1 MRKNMRNCSKFLWGI
16 LVLFFPLLL
25 SAQGNG
31 EFSGTVVDQSGEPII
46 GASVFIQ
53 GTQKGAITDLDGNF
67 ALTMSRGQNAVI
79 SYIGFEDKVINY
91 QGQKDLRI
99 VLSAAT
105 TALDEVV
112 VVGYG
117 SMKKKEMTSAISHV
131 SSKDLNQVTSL
142 DSRMLLQ
149 GKVSGV
155 NVDNSQMADPNQ
167 QGSIQIRG
175 VSSRQAGTGPLYVID
190 GVPGGDMTNINPADI
205 ESIDVLKDGAA
216 SAIYGTRG
224 GNGVIL
230 VNLKKGSRDGSIH
243 TQYSGS
249 FTANVPK
256 RELQLL
262 TAKQFRAYR
271 CADNPMADYGSSTDW
286 FKASTRVGTSHMHT
300 LTLSGGNAKTN
311 YRVTADYRYATGVDL
326 RSDRREYGARATANH
341 TTKSG
346 LFSFTANIAP
356 RVIQK
361 NNSVGFGS
369 ILQNNPTIPVYDD
382 NSTNGYYQFA
392 PGLPGSNVVEA
403 ATQVTSY
410 DQVRVLEMS
419 ATAKINLLPLFTPN
433 NQNFELNSLVTLS
446 DHITDKFSNGYQPST
461 YSGQINAGTEGYASK
476 STSASSLVN
485 LEWVTNFSMKL
496 ADHRVRLMAGYS
508 YAYNVSESLSANNSN
523 FTTDATLYNNL
534 GEGAMAAEDGK
545 VLMSS
550 GKEDNT
556 LISFFAR
563 VNYDWKERY
572 LLSVSLR
579 HEGSSRFG
587 ANHKWGNFPAASVA
601 WRISDEPFFKGASK
615 VVDDLKV
622 RYDFGVTGNQDIGNY
637 LSLSTYRSYGY
648 WQYEGQRFHV
658 WGPSGNVNP
667 DLRWEK
673 GYNQNVGIDFSFWG
687 YRITG
692 SINYFNRHQVDL
704 LGTYSVP
711 VPPNISGSIVANV
724 GSMRN
729 QGVELDL
736 TVNPIRTDD
745 FNWSFTLIGATSD
758 NKFESFSNDI
768 FQGQSYVSMCNMSNP
783 NSPGALQRLEEG
795 QRVGNYF
802 TYRYAAID
810 SSGDWLVYASDGRII
825 PISLATEADKR
836 VTGNGLPWFTGS
848 LTNNFKYKEFDLSFS
863 LRTALGFEIFN
874 VHDFYY
880 GLQCMNTNL
889 LRSAYA
895 KNAAITTGANVLT
908 DYFLEPGDYLK
919 LDQIC
924 LGWTHNF
931 DLKFIEKIR
940 VFATASNLY
949 TLTRFT
955 GIDPSVYP
963 VNGMTPGTFGGNASY
978 YPSAFQFVFGVQ
990 VGF

>member
-1 MRKNMRNCSKFLWGI
+1 MKNGFKFFLS
-16 LVLFFPLLL
+16 VLLLLMPFLL
-25 SAQGNG
+25 SAQAKSQ
-31 EFSGTVVDQSGEPII
+31 FTGTVVDKDGEPII
-46 GASVFIQ
+46 GASVFVQ
-53 GTQKGAITDLDGNF
+53 GTQNGAITDLDGKF
-67 ALTMSRGQNAVI
+67 ALAMSRGQNAVI
-79 SYIGFEDKVINY
+79 SYIGFEDKVVNF
-91 QGQKDLRI
+91 QGQTDLRI
-99 VLSAAT
+99 VMESAT

-117 SMKKKEMTSAISHV
+117 SMKKREMTSAISHV
-131 SSKDLNQVTSL
+131 SAKDLNQVSSL

-155 NVDNSQMADPNQ
+155 NVDNSQVADPNQ

-230 VNLKKGSRDGSIH
+230 VNLKKGSRDGSVH

-249 FTANVPK
+249 FTINQPK
-256 RELQLL
+256 RELQML
-262 TAKQFRAYR
+262 TAKQYRAYR
-271 CADNPMADYGSSTDW
+271 CADNPLNDFGSSTDW
-286 FKASTRVGTSHMHT
+286 FKASTRTGMSHMHT
-300 LTLSGGNAKTN
+300 LTVSGGNARSN
-311 YRVTADYRYATGVDL
+311 YRVTADYRYATGIDL
-326 RSDRREYGARATANH
+326 RSDRREYGARASANH

-346 LFSFTANIAP
+346 LFSFTASVTP
-356 RVIQK
+356 RVIRK

-369 ILQNNPTIPVYDD
+369 VLENNPTFPVYDD
-382 NSTNGYYQFA
+382 NSPNGYYQI
-392 PGLPGSNVVEA
+392 PLGMTGSNVVEV
-403 ATQVTSY
+403 ATQVTSF
-410 DQVRVLEMS
+410 DLVRILEMS
-419 ATAKINLLPLFTPN
+419 ATAKINLLPLFTPSHPD
-433 NQNFELNSLVTLS
+433 FELNSLVTVS
-446 DHITDKFSNGYQPST
+446 DHLTDKFGNYYVPST
-461 YSGQINAGTEGYASK
+461 YSGQIHAGTTGYASK
-476 STSASSLVN
+476 SSSASSLMN
-485 LEWVTNFSMKL
+485 LEWVTNFAMKL

-508 YAYNVSESLSANNSN
+508 YAYNVSEDLSAENSN

-534 GEGAMAAEDGK
+534 GEGMIAAEDGK
-545 VLMSS
+545 IMMSS
-550 GKEDNT
+550 HKEDSK

-563 VNYDWKERY
+563 INYDWKERY
-572 LLSVSLR
+572 LLSLSIR

-637 LSLSTYRSYGY
+637 LSLSTYRAFGF
-648 WQYEGQRFHV
+648 WQYQGESFHV
-658 WGPSGNVNP
+658 WGPAGNVNP

-673 GYNQNVGIDFSFWG
+673 GYNQNVGIDFSFWQ

-692 SINYFNRHQVDL
+692 SLNYFNRHQVDL
-704 LGTYSVP
+704 LGTYDVP
-711 VPPNISGSIVANV
+711 VPPNISGTIVANV

-736 TVNPIRTDD
+736 TVNPVRTED

-758 NKFESFSNDI
+758 NKFESFSNDV
-768 FQGQSYVSMCNMSNP
+768 FKGQSYVSMCNMSTP
-783 NSPGALQRLEEG
+783 NSPGPLQRLEEG

-802 TYRYAAID
+802 TYRYAGVDAQ
-810 SSGDWLVYASDGRII
+810 GDWLVYSANGKII
-825 PISLATEADKR
+825 PIVEATEADKT

-848 LTNNFKYKEFDLSFS
+848 LTNNFRYKEFDFGIS

-880 GLQCMNTNL
+880 GLQAMNSNL

-895 KNAAITTGANVLT
+895 RNAEITSGSNRLT

-919 LDQIC
+919 IDQIT

-940 VFATASNLY
+940 IFATASNLY
-949 TLTRFT
+949 TFTKFT

-963 VNGMTPGTFGGNASY
+963 VNGMTPGTFGGSATY

>member
-1 MRKNMRNCSKFLWGI
+1 MKYCSKFF
-16 LVLFFPLLL
+16 LVFLFLLAGGAL
-25 SAQGNG
+25 SAQTAG
-31 EFSGTVVDQSGEPII
+31 EFTGTVVDQGGEPVI

-53 GTQKGAITDLDGNF
+53 GTQSGAITDLDGKF
-67 ALTMSRGQNAVI
+67 ALRIERGKNVVI
-79 SYIGFEDKVINY
+79 SYIGFEDKVINF

-99 VLSAAT
+99 VLASST

-131 SSKDLNQVTSL
+131 SSKDLNQVSSL

-155 NVDNSQMADPNQ
+155 SVDNSQMADPNQ

-175 VSSRQAGTGPLYVID
+175 VASRQAGTGPLYVID

-230 VNLKKGSRDGSIH
+230 VNLKKGSRDGSVH

-249 FTANVPK
+249 FTLNQPK
-256 RELQLL
+256 RELQMLS
-262 TAKQFRAYR
+262 ARQYRAYR
-271 CADNPMADYGSSTDW
+271 CIDNPLADFGASTDW
-286 FKASTRVGTSHMHT
+286 FKESTRTGMAHMHT
-300 LTLSGGNAKTN
+300 LTVSGGNAKTN
-311 YRVTADYRYATGVDL
+311 YRVTADYRYATGIDL

-341 TTKSG
+341 TTRSG
-346 LFSFTANIAP
+346 LFSFTASITP
-356 RVIQK
+356 RIIKK
-361 NNSVGFGS
+361 NNSVGFGA
-369 ILQNNPTIPVYDD
+369 ILENNPTYPVRDD
-382 NSTNGYYQFA
+382 SSANGYYLFA
-392 PGLPGSNVVEA
+392 SGVTGSNLVER
-403 ATQVTSY
+403 ATQVIDF
-410 DQVRVLEMS
+410 DQVRLLEMS
-419 ATAKINLLPLFTPN
+419 GSAKINLLPLFTPDHPD
-433 NQNFELNSLVTLS
+433 FELNSLLTVS
-446 DHITDKFSNGYQPST
+446 DHITDKFNNQYAPST
-461 YSGQINAGTEGYASK
+461 YSGQINGGTTGYAYK
-476 STSASSLVN
+476 SSSASQLVN

-496 ADHRVRLMAGYS
+496 ADHRMRLMAGYS
-508 YAYNVSESLSANNSN
+508 YAYEVSEGFSANNTN
-523 FTTDATLYNNL
+523 FTTDATLYNNI
-534 GEGAMAAEDGK
+534 GEGALAAEDGK

-550 GKEDNT
+550 SKSDNT

-572 LLSVSLR
+572 LLSLSIR

-587 ANHKWGNFPAASVA
+587 ANHKWGNFPAVSVG
-601 WRISDEPFFKGASK
+601 WRLSDEPFFAFASG
-615 VVDDLKV
+615 VVDDLKL

-637 LSLSTYRSYGY
+637 LSLSTYRSFGY

-673 GYNQNVGIDFSFWG
+673 GYNQNVGIDFSFWQ

-692 SINYFNRHQVDL
+692 SLNYFNRHQVDL
-704 LGTYSVP
+704 LGTYDVA
-711 VPPNISGSIVANV
+711 VPPNISSTITANV

-736 TVNPIRTDD
+736 TVNPVRTDD

-758 NKFESFSNDI
+758 NKFESFSNDV
-768 FQGQSYVSMCNMSNP
+768 FKGQSYVSLCSMSNP
-783 NSPGALQRLEEG
+783 NNPGYLQRLEEG
-795 QRVGNYF
+795 QRVGNYY
-802 TYRYAAID
+802 TYRYAGVD
-810 SSGDWLVYASDGRII
+810 THGDWLIYSADGHII
-825 PISLATEADKR
+825 PIAKGTDADKA

-848 LTNNFKYKEFDLSFS
+848 LTNNLRYKEFDLSIS

-880 GLQCMNTNL
+880 GLQSMTTNVM
-889 LRSAYA
+889 RSAYA
-895 KNAAITTGANVLT
+895 RNAKVTTGRNVLT
-908 DYFLEPGDYLK
+908 DYFIEPGDYLK
-919 LDQIC
+919 LDQIS

-931 DLKFIEKIR
+931 DMKFIEKLR
-940 VFATASNLY
+940 VFVTASNIY

-963 VNGMTPGTFGGNASY
+963 VNGMTPGTFGGSISY

>member
-1 MRKNMRNCSKFLWGI
+1 MKYCSKFF
-16 LVLFFPLLL
+16 LVFLFLLAGGAL
-25 SAQGNG
+25 SAQTAG
-31 EFSGTVVDQSGEPII
+31 EFTGTVVDQGGEPVI

-53 GTQKGAITDLDGNF
+53 GTQSGAITDLDGKF
-67 ALTMSRGQNAVI
+67 ALRIERGKNVVI
-79 SYIGFEDKVINY
+79 SYIGFEDKVINF

-99 VLSAAT
+99 VLASST

-131 SSKDLNQVTSL
+131 SSKDLNQVSSL

-155 NVDNSQMADPNQ
+155 SVDNSQMADPNQ

-175 VSSRQAGTGPLYVID
+175 VASRQAGTGPLYVID

-230 VNLKKGSRDGSIH
+230 VNLKKGSRDGSVH

-249 FTANVPK
+249 FTLNQPK
-256 RELQLL
+256 RELQMLS
-262 TAKQFRAYR
+262 ARQYRAYR
-271 CADNPMADYGSSTDW
+271 CIDNPLADFGASTDW
-286 FKASTRVGTSHMHT
+286 FKESTRTGMAHMHT
-300 LTLSGGNAKTN
+300 LTVSGGNAKTN
-311 YRVTADYRYATGVDL
+311 YRVTADYRYATGIDL

-341 TTKSG
+341 TTRSG
-346 LFSFTANIAP
+346 LFSFTASITP
-356 RVIQK
+356 RIIKK
-361 NNSVGFGS
+361 NNSVGFGA
-369 ILQNNPTIPVYDD
+369 ILENNPTYPVRDD
-382 NSTNGYYQFA
+382 SSANGYYLFA
-392 PGLPGSNVVEA
+392 SGVTGSNLVER
-403 ATQVTSY
+403 ATQVIDF
-410 DQVRVLEMS
+410 DQVRLLEMS
-419 ATAKINLLPLFTPN
+419 GSAKINLLPLFTPDHPD
-433 NQNFELNSLVTLS
+433 FELNSLLTVS
-446 DHITDKFSNGYQPST
+446 DHITDKFNNQYAPST
-461 YSGQINAGTEGYASK
+461 YSGQINGGTTGYAYK
-476 STSASSLVN
+476 SSSASQLVN

-496 ADHRVRLMAGYS
+496 ADHRMRLMAGYS
-508 YAYNVSESLSANNSN
+508 YAYEVSEGFSANNTN
-523 FTTDATLYNNL
+523 FTTDATLYNNI
-534 GEGAMAAEDGK
+534 GEGALAAEDGK

-550 GKEDNT
+550 SKSDNT

-572 LLSVSLR
+572 LLSLSIR

-587 ANHKWGNFPAASVA
+587 ANHKWGNFPAVSVG
-601 WRISDEPFFKGASK
+601 WRLSDEPFFAFASG
-615 VVDDLKV
+615 VVDDLKL

-637 LSLSTYRSYGY
+637 LSLSTYRSFGY

-673 GYNQNVGIDFSFWG
+673 GYNQNVGIDFSFWQ

-692 SINYFNRHQVDL
+692 SLNYFNRHQVDL
-704 LGTYSVP
+704 LGTYDVA
-711 VPPNISGSIVANV
+711 VPPNISSTITANV

-736 TVNPIRTDD
+736 TVNPVRTDD

-758 NKFESFSNDI
+758 NKFESFSNDV
-768 FQGQSYVSMCNMSNP
+768 FKGQSYVSLCSMSNP
-783 NSPGALQRLEEG
+783 NNPGYLQRLEEG
-795 QRVGNYF
+795 QRVGNYY
-802 TYRYAAID
+802 TYRYAGVD
-810 SSGDWLVYASDGRII
+810 THGDWLIYSADGHII
-825 PISLATEADKR
+825 PIAKGTDADKA

-848 LTNNFKYKEFDLSFS
+848 LTNNLRYKEFDLSIS

-880 GLQCMNTNL
+880 GLQSMTTNVM
-889 LRSAYA
+889 RSAYA
-895 KNAAITTGANVLT
+895 RNAKVTTGRNVLT
-908 DYFLEPGDYLK
+908 DYFIEPGDYLK
-919 LDQIC
+919 LDQIS

-931 DLKFIEKIR
+931 DMKFIEKLR
-940 VFATASNLY
+940 VFVTASNIY
-949 TLTRFT
+949 TLTKFT

-963 VNGMTPGTFGGNASY
+963 VNGMTPGTFGGSISY

>member
-1 MRKNMRNCSKFLWGI
+1 MKNGFKFFLGA
-16 LVLFFPLLL
+16 LLLLMPLLL
-25 SAQGNG
+25 SAQAKSQ
-31 EFSGTVVDQSGEPII
+31 FTGTVVDKDGEPII
-46 GASVFIQ
+46 GASVFVQ
-53 GTQKGAITDLDGNF
+53 GTQNGAITDLDGKF
-67 ALTMSRGQNAVI
+67 ALSMSKGQNAVI
-79 SYIGFEDKVINY
+79 SYIGFEDKVVNF
-91 QGQKDLRI
+91 QGQTDLRI
-99 VLSAAT
+99 VMESAT

-117 SMKKKEMTSAISHV
+117 SMKKREMTSAISHV
-131 SSKDLNQVTSL
+131 SSKDLNQVSSL

-155 NVDNSQMADPNQ
+155 NVDNSQVADPNQ

-230 VNLKKGSRDGSIH
+230 VNLKKGSRDGSVH

-249 FTANVPK
+249 FTLNQPK
-256 RELQLL
+256 RELQTL
-262 TAKQFRAYR
+262 TAKQYRAYR
-271 CADNPMADYGSSTDW
+271 CADNPVNDFGSSTDW
-286 FKASTRVGTSHMHT
+286 FKASTRTGMSHMHT
-300 LTLSGGNAKTN
+300 LTVSGGNARSN
-311 YRVTADYRYATGVDL
+311 YRVTADYRYATGIDL
-326 RSDRREYGARATANH
+326 RSDRREYGARASANH

-346 LFSFTANIAP
+346 LFSFTASVTP
-356 RVIQK
+356 RVIRK

-369 ILQNNPTIPVYDD
+369 VLENNPTYPIYDD
-382 NSTNGYYQFA
+382 NSPNGYYQF
-392 PGLPGSNVVEA
+392 PLGVTGSNIVET
-403 ATQVTSY
+403 ATQVTSF
-410 DQVRVLEMS
+410 DQIRILEMS
-419 ATAKINLLPLFTPN
+419 ASAKINLLPLFTPSHPD
-433 NQNFELNSLVTLS
+433 FELNSLVTLS
-446 DHITDKFSNGYQPST
+446 DHITDKFGNSYTPST
-461 YSGQINAGTEGYASK
+461 YSGQVHAGTTGYASK
-476 STSASSLVN
+476 SSSASSLVN
-485 LEWVTNFSMKL
+485 LEWVTNFAMKL

-508 YAYNVSESLSANNSN
+508 YAYNVSESLSANNTN

-534 GEGAMAAEDGK
+534 GEGMLAAEEGK
-545 VLMSS
+545 ILMSS
-550 GKEDNT
+550 HKEDNK

-572 LLSVSLR
+572 LLSLSIR

-637 LSLSTYRSYGY
+637 LSLSTYRAFGY
-648 WQYEGQRFHV
+648 WQYQGESFHV

-673 GYNQNVGIDFSFWG
+673 GYNQNVGIDFSFWQ

-692 SINYFNRHQVDL
+692 SLNYFNRHQVDL
-704 LGTYSVP
+704 LGTYDVP
-711 VPPNISGSIVANV
+711 VPPNISGTIVANV

-736 TVNPIRTDD
+736 TVNPVRTED

-768 FQGQSYVSMCNMSNP
+768 FKGQTYVSMCNMANP
-783 NSPGALQRLEEG
+783 NSPGSLQRLEEG

-802 TYRYAAID
+802 TYRYAGVDAQ
-810 SSGDWLVYASDGRII
+810 GDWLVYSANGRII
-825 PISLATEADKR
+825 PIVEATEADKT

-848 LTNNFKYKEFDLSFS
+848 LTNNFRYKEFDFGFS

-880 GLQCMNTNL
+880 GLQAMNSNL
-889 LRSAYA
+889 LTSAFA
-895 KNAAITTGANVLT
+895 RNAEITSGSNRLT

-919 LDQIC
+919 IDQIT

-949 TLTRFT
+949 TFTKFT

-963 VNGMTPGTFGGNASY
+963 VNGMTPGTFGGSATY

>member
-1 MRKNMRNCSKFLWGI
+1 MKYCSKFF
-16 LVLFFPLLL
+16 LVFLFLLAGGAL
-25 SAQGNG
+25 SAQTAG
-31 EFSGTVVDQSGEPII
+31 EFTGTVVDQGGEPVI

-53 GTQKGAITDLDGNF
+53 GTQSGAITDLDGKF
-67 ALTMSRGQNAVI
+67 ALRIERGKNVVI
-79 SYIGFEDKVINY
+79 SYIGFEDKVINF
-91 QGQKDLRI
+91 QGQKDLRV
-99 VLSAAT
+99 VLASST

-131 SSKDLNQVTSL
+131 SSKDLNQVSSL

-155 NVDNSQMADPNQ
+155 SVDNSQMADPNQ

-175 VSSRQAGTGPLYVID
+175 VASRQAGTGPLYVID

-230 VNLKKGSRDGSIH
+230 VNLKKGSRDGSVH

-249 FTANVPK
+249 FTLNQPK
-256 RELQLL
+256 RELQMLS
-262 TAKQFRAYR
+262 ARQYRAYR
-271 CADNPMADYGSSTDW
+271 CIDNPLADFGASTDW
-286 FKASTRVGTSHMHT
+286 FKESTRTGMAHMHT
-300 LTLSGGNAKTN
+300 LTVSGGNAKTN
-311 YRVTADYRYATGVDL
+311 YRVTADYRYATGIDL

-341 TTKSG
+341 TTRSG
-346 LFSFTANIAP
+346 LFSFTASITP
-356 RVIQK
+356 RIIKK
-361 NNSVGFGS
+361 NNSVGFGA
-369 ILQNNPTIPVYDD
+369 ILENNPTYPVRDD
-382 NSTNGYYQFA
+382 SSANGYYLFA
-392 PGLPGSNVVEA
+392 SGVTGSNLVER
-403 ATQVTSY
+403 ATQVIDF
-410 DQVRVLEMS
+410 DQVRLLEMS
-419 ATAKINLLPLFTPN
+419 GSAKINLLPLFTPDHPD
-433 NQNFELNSLVTLS
+433 FELNSLLTVS
-446 DHITDKFSNGYQPST
+446 DHITDKFNNQYAPST
-461 YSGQINAGTEGYASK
+461 YSGQINGGTTGYAYK
-476 STSASSLVN
+476 SSSASQLVN

-496 ADHRVRLMAGYS
+496 ADHRMRLMAGYS
-508 YAYNVSESLSANNSN
+508 YAYEVSEGFSANNTN
-523 FTTDATLYNNL
+523 FTTDATLYNNI
-534 GEGAMAAEDGK
+534 GEGALAAEDGK

-550 GKEDNT
+550 SKSDNT

-572 LLSVSLR
+572 LLSLSIR

-587 ANHKWGNFPAASVA
+587 ANHKWGNFPAVSVG
-601 WRISDEPFFKGASK
+601 WRLSDEPFFAFASG
-615 VVDDLKV
+615 VVDDLKL

-637 LSLSTYRSYGY
+637 LSLSTYRSFGY

-673 GYNQNVGIDFSFWG
+673 GYNQNVGIDFSFWQ

-692 SINYFNRHQVDL
+692 SLNYFNRHQVDL
-704 LGTYSVP
+704 LGTYDVA
-711 VPPNISGSIVANV
+711 VPPNISSTITANV

-736 TVNPIRTDD
+736 TVNPVRTDD

-758 NKFESFSNDI
+758 NKFESFSNDV
-768 FQGQSYVSMCNMSNP
+768 FKGQSYVSLCSMSNP
-783 NSPGALQRLEEG
+783 NNPGYLQRLEEG
-795 QRVGNYF
+795 QRVGNYY
-802 TYRYAAID
+802 TYRYAGVD
-810 SSGDWLVYASDGRII
+810 THGDWLIYSADGHII
-825 PISLATEADKR
+825 PIAKGTDADKA

-848 LTNNFKYKEFDLSFS
+848 LTNNLRYKEFDLSIS

-880 GLQCMNTNL
+880 GLQSMTTNVM
-889 LRSAYA
+889 RSAYA
-895 KNAAITTGANVLT
+895 RNAKVTTGRNVLT
-908 DYFLEPGDYLK
+908 DYFIEPGDYLK
-919 LDQIC
+919 LDQIS

-931 DLKFIEKIR
+931 DMKFIEKLR
-940 VFATASNLY
+940 VFVTASNIY
-949 TLTRFT
+949 TLTKFT

-963 VNGMTPGTFGGNASY
+963 VNGMTPGTFGGSISY

>member
-1 MRKNMRNCSKFLWGI
+1 MKYCSKFF
-16 LVLFFPLLL
+16 LVFLFLLAGGAL
-25 SAQGNG
+25 SAQTAG
-31 EFSGTVVDQSGEPII
+31 EFTGTVVDQGGEPVI

-53 GTQKGAITDLDGNF
+53 GTQSGAITDLDGKF
-67 ALTMSRGQNAVI
+67 ALRIERGKNVVI
-79 SYIGFEDKVINY
+79 SYIGFEDKVINF

-99 VLSAAT
+99 VLASST

-131 SSKDLNQVTSL
+131 SSKDLNQVSSL

-155 NVDNSQMADPNQ
+155 SVDNSQMADPNQ

-175 VSSRQAGTGPLYVID
+175 VASRQAGTGPLYVID

-230 VNLKKGSRDGSIH
+230 VNLKKGSRDGSVH

-249 FTANVPK
+249 FTLNQPK
-256 RELQLL
+256 RELQMLS
-262 TAKQFRAYR
+262 ARQYRAYR
-271 CADNPMADYGSSTDW
+271 CIDNPLADFGASTDW
-286 FKASTRVGTSHMHT
+286 FKESTRTGMAHMHT
-300 LTLSGGNAKTN
+300 LTVSGGNAKTN
-311 YRVTADYRYATGVDL
+311 YRVTADYRYATGIDL
-326 RSDRREYGARATANH
+326 RSDRREYGARAMAGH

-346 LFSFTANIAP
+346 LFSFTASITP
-356 RVIQK
+356 RIIKK
-361 NNSVGFGS
+361 NNSVGFGA
-369 ILQNNPTIPVYDD
+369 ILENNPTYPVRDD
-382 NSTNGYYQFA
+382 SSANGYYLFA
-392 PGLPGSNVVEA
+392 SGVTGSNLVER
-403 ATQVTSY
+403 ATQVIDF
-410 DQVRVLEMS
+410 DQVRLLEMS
-419 ATAKINLLPLFTPN
+419 GSAKINLLPLFTPDHPD
-433 NQNFELNSLVTLS
+433 FELNSLLTVS
-446 DHITDKFSNGYQPST
+446 DHITDKFNNQYAPST
-461 YSGQINAGTEGYASK
+461 YSGQINGGTTGYAYK
-476 STSASSLVN
+476 SSSASQLVN

-496 ADHRVRLMAGYS
+496 ADHRMRLMAGYS
-508 YAYNVSESLSANNSN
+508 YAYEVSEGFSANNTN
-523 FTTDATLYNNL
+523 FTTDATLYNNI
-534 GEGAMAAEDGK
+534 GEGALAGEDGK

-550 GKEDNT
+550 SKSDNT

-572 LLSVSLR
+572 LLSLSIR

-587 ANHKWGNFPAASVA
+587 ANHKWGNFPAVSVG
-601 WRISDEPFFKGASK
+601 WRLSDEPFFAFASG
-615 VVDDLKV
+615 VVDDLKL

-637 LSLSTYRSYGY
+637 LSLSTYRSFGY

-673 GYNQNVGIDFSFWG
+673 GYNQNVGIDFSFWQ

-692 SINYFNRHQVDL
+692 SLNYFNRHQVDL
-704 LGTYSVP
+704 LGTYDVA
-711 VPPNISGSIVANV
+711 VPPNISSTITANV

-736 TVNPIRTDD
+736 TVNPVRTDD

-758 NKFESFSNDI
+758 NKFESFSNDV
-768 FQGQSYVSMCNMSNP
+768 FKGQSYVSLCSMSNP
-783 NSPGALQRLEEG
+783 NNPGYLQRLEEG
-795 QRVGNYF
+795 QRVGNYY
-802 TYRYAAID
+802 TYRYAGVD
-810 SSGDWLVYASDGRII
+810 THGDWLIYSADGHII
-825 PISLATEADKR
+825 PIAKGTDADKA

-848 LTNNFKYKEFDLSFS
+848 LTNNLRYKEFDLSIS

-880 GLQCMNTNL
+880 GLQSMTTNVM
-889 LRSAYA
+889 RSAYA
-895 KNAAITTGANVLT
+895 RNAKVTTGRNVLT
-908 DYFLEPGDYLK
+908 DYFIEPGDYLK
-919 LDQIC
+919 LDQIS

-931 DLKFIEKIR
+931 DMKFIEKLR
-940 VFATASNLY
+940 VFVTASNIY
-949 TLTRFT
+949 TLTKFT

-963 VNGMTPGTFGGNASY
+963 VNGMTPGTFGGSISY

>member
-1 MRKNMRNCSKFLWGI
+1 MKNGFKFFLGA
-16 LVLFFPLLL
+16 LLLLMPLLL
-25 SAQGNG
+25 SAQAKSQ
-31 EFSGTVVDQSGEPII
+31 FTGTVVDKDGEPII
-46 GASVFIQ
+46 GASVFVQ
-53 GTQKGAITDLDGNF
+53 GTQNGAITDLDGKF
-67 ALTMSRGQNAVI
+67 ALSMSRGQNAVI
-79 SYIGFEDKVINY
+79 SYIGFEDKVVNF
-91 QGQKDLRI
+91 QGQTDLRI
-99 VLSAAT
+99 VMESAT

-117 SMKKKEMTSAISHV
+117 SMKKREMTSAISHV
-131 SSKDLNQVTSL
+131 SAKDLNQVSSL

-155 NVDNSQMADPNQ
+155 NVDNSQVADPNQ

-230 VNLKKGSRDGSIH
+230 VNLKKGSRDGSVH

-249 FTANVPK
+249 FTLNQPK

-262 TAKQFRAYR
+262 TAKQYRAYR
-271 CADNPMADYGSSTDW
+271 CADNPVNDFGSSTDW
-286 FKASTRVGTSHMHT
+286 FKASTRTGMSHMHT
-300 LTLSGGNAKTN
+300 LTVSGGNARSN
-311 YRVTADYRYATGVDL
+311 YRVTADYRYATGIDL
-326 RSDRREYGARATANH
+326 RSDRREYGARASANH

-346 LFSFTANIAP
+346 LFSFTASVTP
-356 RVIQK
+356 RVIRK

-369 ILQNNPTIPVYDD
+369 IIQNNPTFPIYDD
-382 NSTNGYYQFA
+382 NSPNGYYQF
-392 PGLPGSNVVEA
+392 PLGVPGSNVVET
-403 ATQVTSY
+403 ATQVVSF
-410 DQVRVLEMS
+410 DQIRILEMS
-419 ATAKINLLPLFTPN
+419 ASAKINLLPLFTPSHPD
-433 NQNFELNSLVTLS
+433 FELNSLVTLS
-446 DHITDKFSNGYQPST
+446 DHITDKFENSYTPST
-461 YSGQINAGTEGYASK
+461 YSGQVHAGTTGYASK
-476 STSASSLVN
+476 GSSASSLVN
-485 LEWVTNFSMKL
+485 LEWVTNFAMKL

-508 YAYNVSESLSANNSN
+508 YAYNVSESLSANNTN

-534 GEGAMAAEDGK
+534 GEGMLAAEEGK
-545 VLMSS
+545 ILMSS
-550 GKEDNT
+550 HKEDNK

-572 LLSVSLR
+572 LLSLSIR

-637 LSLSTYRSYGY
+637 LSLSTYRSFGY
-648 WQYEGQRFHV
+648 WQYQGESFHV

-673 GYNQNVGIDFSFWG
+673 GYNQNVGIDFSFWQ

-692 SINYFNRHQVDL
+692 SLNYFNRHQVDL
-704 LGTYSVP
+704 LGTYDVP
-711 VPPNISGSIVANV
+711 VPPNISGTIVANV

-736 TVNPIRTDD
+736 TVNPVRTED

-758 NKFESFSNDI
+758 NKFESFSNDV
-768 FQGQSYVSMCNMSNP
+768 FKGQTYVSMCNMANP
-783 NSPGALQRLEEG
+783 NSPGSLQRLEEG
-795 QRVGNYF
+795 QRVGNYY
-802 TYRYAAID
+802 TYRYAGVDAQ
-810 SSGDWLVYASDGRII
+810 GDWLVYAANGHII
-825 PISLATEADKR
+825 PIVEATEADKT

-848 LTNNFKYKEFDLSFS
+848 LTNNFRYKEFDFGFS

-880 GLQCMNTNL
+880 GLQAMNSNL
-889 LRSAYA
+889 LTSAYA
-895 KNAAITTGANVLT
+895 RNAEITSGSNRLT

-919 LDQIC
+919 IDQIT

-949 TLTRFT
+949 TFTKFT

-963 VNGMTPGTFGGNASY
+963 VNGMTPGTFGGSATY